1 MGVPVAGGVGVVIDT
16 NGQLATVA
24 SSARFEAE
32 IKPID
37 EASAAIR
44 CIKTGDLPTTRKNLI
59 SRPSPQSGLVAKG
72 VLKVNPDLV
81 VCDEEGKPYA
91 VR

>member
-1 MGVPVAGGVGVVIDT
+1 VGVVIDT

-37 EASAAIR
+37 EASAAI
-44 CIKTGDLPTTRKNLI
+44 
-59 SRPSPQSGLVAKG
+59 VA
-72 VLKVNPDLV
+72 LKPVTFPLR
-81 VCDEEGKPYA
+81 E
-91 VR
+91 RT